1 MDDRTFA
8 RLTGAHT
15 AAHIIDTLVGY
26 VTEVRQEKI
35 ERLLDG
41 RLPQIQVAIE
51 APSDPHNA
59 AAVVRT
65 AEALGVVD
73 VHLVASERRA
83 LLAKNTTQGAF
94 RWVRTHYH
102 DDLSGF
108 LGQEALQGVAMFGA
122 WMDAERTVEELPVDR
137 PVCVVFGNET
147 RGLSMEARSAC
158 EGGFRIPMVGM
169 SESLNLSV
177 SAAITLYGLTS
188 RHRASGAVGLGA
200 SQREQL
206 RARHYM
212 DSVDERLWS
221 SLLGIR
227 GESS

>member
-8 RLTGAHT
+8 RLTQAHT
-15 AAHIIDTLVGY
+15 AAHIVDTLTPY
-26 VTEVRQEKI
+26 VREVRQEKI

-83 LLAKNTTQGAF
+83 LEAKNTTQGAF
-94 RWVRTHYH
+94 RWVRTHH
-102 DDLSGF
+102 HEDLREF
-108 LGQEALQGVAMFGA
+108 LDQDALQGVSMYGA
-122 WMDAERTVEELPVDR
+122 WMDAELTVEELPVDR
-137 PVCVVFGNET
+137 PICVVFGNET
-147 RGLSMEARSAC
+147 RGLSKEARAAC
-158 EGGFRIPMVGM
+158 AGGFRIPMVGM

-188 RHRASGAVGLGA
+188 RHRAAGAVGLGA
-200 SQREQL
+200 SQREEL

-221 SLLGIR
+221 NLLGVR
-227 GESS
+227 GESP

>member
-8 RLTGAHT
+8 RLTEAHT
-15 AAHIIDTLVGY
+15 VAHIADTLRGY
-26 VTEVRQEKI
+26 LTEARREKI
-35 ERLLDG
+35 EWLLDR

-73 VHLVASERRA
+73 VHLIASERRA
-83 LLAKNTTQGAF
+83 LQAKNTTQGAF
-94 RWVRTHYH
+94 RWVRTHH
-102 DDLSGF
+102 HEDLCGF
-108 LGQEALQGVAMFGA
+108 LDHEALQRVSMFGA
-122 WMDAERTVEELPVDR
+122 WMDAERTVDELPIGR

-147 RGLSMEARSAC
+147 RGLSLEARSAC

-177 SAAITLYGLTS
+177 SAAITLYGLAS
-188 RHRASGAVGLGA
+188 RHRAAGAVGLEA
-200 SQREQL
+200 SQRARL

-221 SLLGIR
+221 SLLGVPP
-227 GESS
+227 ESS

>member
-8 RLTGAHT
+8 RLSQAHT
-15 AAHIIDTLVGY
+15 ATHIVETLRSY
-26 VTEVRQEKI
+26 LTEVRQEKI
-35 ERLLDG
+35 ERLLDS

-59 AAVVRT
+59 AAIVRT

-83 LLAKNTTQGAF
+83 LHARSTTQGAY
-94 RWVRTHYH
+94 RWVRTHHH
-102 DDLSGF
+102 DQLPGF
-108 LGQEALQGVAMFGA
+108 LAQEALEGVTLFGA
-122 WMDAERTVEELPVDR
+122 WMDAERTVHELPVDR

-147 RGLSMEARSAC
+147 RGLSDRARAAC
-158 EGGFRIPMVGM
+158 AGGFRIPMVGM

-177 SAAITLYGLTS
+177 CAAITLYDLTS
-188 RHRASGAVGLGA
+188 RHRAEGAVVLDA

-212 DSVDERLWS
+212 DSVDPRLWS
-221 SLLGIR
+221 SLLGFSM
-227 GESS
+227 ESS

>member
-8 RLTGAHT
+8 RLTEAHT
-15 AAHIIDTLVGY
+15 ATHIAETLTPY
-26 VTEVRQEKI
+26 VTEVRRGKI
-35 ERLLDG
+35 ERLLDR

-65 AEALGVVD
+65 AEALGVLD

-83 LLAKNTTQGAF
+83 LHAKNTTQGAF
-94 RWVRTHYH
+94 RWVRTHHH
-102 DDLSGF
+102 DHLSDF
-108 LGQEALQGVAMFGA
+108 LGRDSLRGVSMFGA

-137 PVCVVFGNET
+137 PICVVFGNET
-147 RGLSMEARSAC
+147 RGLSPEARDAC

-177 SAAITLYGLTS
+177 SAAITLYDLTS
-188 RHRASGAVGLGA
+188 RHRAAGAVGLDA
-200 SQREQL
+200 AAREEL

-221 SLLGIR
+221 SLLGVPV
-227 GESS
+227 EPS